1 MIPVSISEEAMEF
14 ISGKLEKSDLDT
26 IVIYFEGFG

>member
-14 ISGKLEKSDLDT
+14 IKEKTKKAGSDTL
-26 IVIYFEGFG
+26 IIYFEGFG